1 MFIVAFFQRDMEL
14 AMMSVK
20 LGDTRDMALAM
31 MSDKL
36 GDTRDMELAM
46 MSDKLGDMI
55 QWDGER
61 NLTT

>member
-1 MFIVAFFQRDMEL
+1 
-14 AMMSVK
+14 MMSGK
-20 LGDTRDMALAM
+20 LGDTRDMELAM

-55 QWDGER
+55 QWYGER

>member
-1 MFIVAFFQRDMEL
+1 MEL
-14 AMMSVK
+14 AMMSV
-20 LGDTRDMALAM
+20 
-31 MSDKL
+31 KL

>member
-1 MFIVAFFQRDMEL
+1 MEL
-14 AMMSVK
+14 AMMSVE
-20 LGDTRDMALAM
+20 
-31 MSDKL
+31 L

>member
-1 MFIVAFFQRDMEL
+1 MEL
-14 AMMSVK
+14 AMVSV
-20 LGDTRDMALAM
+20 
-31 MSDKL
+31 KL

>member
-1 MFIVAFFQRDMEL
+1 
-14 AMMSVK
+14 MMSV
-20 LGDTRDMALAM
+20 
-31 MSDKL
+31 KL